1 MQDFI
6 DDVAVTH
13 GLEATGRVGEVG
25 IGARVVEAVESLFI
39 ADVQFFGEHQD
50 DACLLAP
57 AYGISHRA
65 SGVKSHRASGVKWM
79 DSTNWRQRS
88 MTN

>member
-65 SGVKSHRASGVKWM
+65 SGVKWM